1 MKVVNQMVIKILK
14 NIRDRLHG
22 SICYYQGLNY
32 FVAYMLFILKDE
44 LLVYRL
50 SLSLLT
56 RYMCL
61 FVNEDLG
68 QIKLAFYILTRLLQI
83 NLPEL
88 SDRLRLEKVTVDIF
102 STPWFLTLF
111 STVAQSDPNSQT
123 LLHIWDIFIAGGW
136 VEFFKVIIA
145 VMKSRAKVVQISNYE
160 EIMMI
165 FFNIGKS
172 EIFRTG
178 SSQQHLTESFKAE
191 NYSLEQQAKD
201 TNTGGKAM
209 QNDVLSD
216 DGSDESCDDPF
227 DIKSEIC
234 RVPMDQFLFET
245 LITEYKKVAS
255 QIVEFWS
262 NYE

>member
-1 MKVVNQMVIKILK
+1 MK
-14 NIRDRLHG
+14 NIRERLHG

-32 FVAYMLFILKDE
+32 FVAYLLFVLNDE

-56 RYMCL
+56 RHMCL

-68 QIKLAFYILTRLLQI
+68 QIKLAFYILGRLLQI

-88 SDRLRLEKVTVDIF
+88 SERLRLEKVTVDIF

-111 STVAQSDPNSQT
+111 STVAQSDPDSLT

-136 VEFFKVIIA
+136 VEFFKVIIV
-145 VMKSRAKVVQISNYE
+145 VMKSRAKMVQISNYE

-165 FFNIGKS
+165 FFNIGKTS
-172 EIFRTG
+172 IFRNSG
-178 SSQQHLTESFKAE
+178 SQQHIRESFKE
-191 NYSLEQQAKD
+191 DTQSLEQASKEHQAD
-201 TNTGGKAM
+201 QQGSD
-209 QNDVLSD
+209 NDLLSED
-216 DGSDESCDDPF
+216 ESLDGSEKTF
-227 DIKSEIC
+227 DVKGEI
-234 RVPMDQFLFET
+234 RSVQMDQFLFET

-255 QIVEFWS
+255 QIVEFWA